1 MTSDWVS
8 FFFIHSIY
16 YNITHRHK
24 TAIVKK
30 NKKIC
35 KKFTQN
41 H

>member
-1 MTSDWVS
+1 MTSAKGVIL
-8 FFFIHSIY
+8 FYTFI

>member
-1 MTSDWVS
+1 MTSAKDVIL
-8 FFFIHSIY
+8 FYTFI

>member
-1 MTSDWVS
+1 MTSNLGVIL
-8 FFFIHSIY
+8 FYTFYIY
-16 YNITHRHK
+16 IIHRHK